1 MSNVF
6 FYEPFYDID
15 RIIDEAFG
23 LRRPISNGNGG
34 QLQRQG
40 TGEGGDG
47 AVRHFKPRMDLHEDA
62 EKNLVTASFELPG
75 LKKED
80 ISIDVHDGRL
90 TVSAES
96 KLSSEHNE
104 NGYAVRERRYGKLS
118 RTLQLPQ
125 GLKEEEIKASVENGV
140 LTVTFPKSTP
150 ELAPKKI
157 AIS

>member
-15 RIIDEAFG
+15 RIFDEALG
-23 LRRPISNGNGG
+23 LRRPISNGNEG
-34 QLQRQG
+34 QLQRRG

-62 EKNLVTASFELPG
+62 EKNIVTATFELPG

-80 ISIDVHDGRL
+80 ISIDVHNGRL

-104 NGYAVRERRYGKLS
+104 NGYAIRERRYGKLS

-125 GLKEEEIKASVENGV
+125 GLKEEEIKASVEDGV

-157 AIS
+157 TIS

>member
-1 MSNVF
+1 MT
-6 FYEPFYDID
+6 Y
-15 RIIDEAFG
+15 
-23 LRRPISNGNGG
+23 
-34 QLQRQG
+34 
-40 TGEGGDG
+40 
-47 AVRHFKPRMDLHEDA
+47 RMDLHEDA
-62 EKNLVTASFELPG
+62 EKNLVTATFELPG

-80 ISIDVHDGRL
+80 ISIDVHNGRL

-96 KLSSEHNE
+96 KLSAEHNE

-140 LTVTFPKSTP
+140 LTVTFPKTTP

-157 AIS
+157 TIS